1 MVAAF
6 LLVKDSLR
14 RPVFI
19 AFEMDEAKKAVSFRA
34 YTAKINCASPQ
45 HGQLYAFYQCN
56 KILWCLTAHL
66 RLFTIKERDE
76 LSIEYIWEKSI
87 DV

>member
-34 YTAKINCASPQ
+34 YTAKINWASLQ
-45 HGQLYAFYQCN
+45 HGKLYAFYHCN
-56 KILWCLTAHL
+56 KLLGCLKAHL
-66 RLFTIKERDE
+66 RLFAIKKRDG
-76 LSIEYIWEKSI
+76 LSIEYSWEKSI
-87 DV
+87 DF